1 MKQLPIFFILLMSMT
16 LNSQTVLNGSFE
28 NCLVDT
34 CKYNILND
42 SVPIVLPNIFGYG
55 NSDGIDLLVNDCNP
69 ISTSFGQN
77 FIALGSKPPAPPNYT
92 LQSDKINLE
101 LSKALSFSTV
111 YTIEFYG
118 RYYNPNQNSN
128 QDNPIIDSLLVGF
141 ASAIGYVEPARRLIM
156 TDTWTKYT
164 ATFTLPFGYGY
175 TKYLGFQNRS
185 LNYPTYNLIDN
196 VSIKVG
202 TPITDIVDKPYKLV
216 RFDNNHIYIDCI
228 NIIDDITIYNSIG
241 HCIEKD
247 SFYDITF
254 DQPGIYIITFVI
266 DSKLFSEK
274 IIVF

>member
-1 MKQLPIFFILLMSMT
+1 MKQLPIFFILLMSLT
-16 LNSQTVLNGSFE
+16 LNSQNVLNGSFE
-28 NCLVDT
+28 NSLVDT

-42 SVPIVLPNIFGYG
+42 SVPIILPNIFGYG
-55 NSDGIDLLVNDCNP
+55 NANGLDLLVNDC
-69 ISTSFGQN
+69 STVTTPFGQN
-77 FIALGSKPPAPPNYT
+77 FIALGSNSPVPPSYVLNC
-92 LQSDKINLE
+92 DKINLE

-118 RYYNPNQNSN
+118 RYYNPIQNSP

-175 TKYLGFQNRS
+175 TKYLGFENRA

-202 TPITDIVDKPYKLV
+202 TPISDIIDKPYKLI
-216 RFDNNHIYIDCI
+216 RFDNNHIYIDCVNDISKI
-228 NIIDDITIYNSIG
+228 NIYNSVG
-241 HCIEKD
+241 NCIEKD
-247 SFYDITF
+247 LFYDIEF
-254 DQPGIYIITFVI
+254 NQSGIYIITFVI
-266 DSKLFSEK
+266 DNKSFSEK
-274 IIVF
+274 IVVF